1 MSDDTWHG
9 VNSLPIGAEHDDPT
23 LDLAELRRLQGDV
36 AAELERANHSEA
48 RTDGEEEL
56 LAQVL
61 RRTGRAL
68 PAFLDR
74 IKALEART
82 CPHVVTGD
90 GGISHCAL
98 ASEIVGK
105 AIAKLDTS
113 HARIEE
119 LEAERDKLQDRL
131 AVLVVAVRAGRP
143 DR

>member
-1 MSDDTWHG
+1 MT
-9 VNSLPIGAEHDDPT
+9 DPT
-23 LDLAELRRLQGDV
+23 PDLAMSSDRLIELQ
-36 AAELERANHSEA
+36 ERADEGKPFSPIAAGQLLTEIA
-48 RTDGEEEL
+48 RL
-56 LAQVL
+56 
-61 RRTGRAL
+61 
-68 PAFLDR
+68 
-74 IKALEART
+74 KART